1 MAEARRSLKKGELGG
16 RKFGDSRRARSRE
29 AHLEHSWWGRARAVS
44 LRQRSSR
51 RFLPRFRR
59 DVQTCMDRRPASA
72 RDNEPADATP
82 AAEFM
87 VWDRGQM
94 KRAKVCCTCGQQ
106 MTWRRSWEKSWDTVK
121 YCSDRCRTD
130 GRRNNRISQ
139 RLHIAAARSAAG
151 RSEDTVLFDCSVI
164 VIPASEAMSES
175 KCMSSHE

>member
-1 MAEARRSLKKGELGG
+1 LEN
-16 RKFGDSRRARSRE
+16 RRARSRE
-29 AHLEHSWWGRARAVS
+29 AHLGHSWWGARARARRVQFLVS
-44 LRQRSSR
+44 AGPGVFLGKFARRSV
-51 RFLPRFRR
+51 LH
-59 DVQTCMDRRPASA
+59 MDRRPASA
-72 RDNEPADATP
+72 RDTNEPADATP

-139 RLHIAAARSAAG
+139 RLHIAAARSAVG